1 MLLAEVVYRED
12 LLSLAPSTA
21 VAKVD
26 AFVYSVSVA
35 VAVLELISAAL
46 TKHEGDDF

>member
-26 AFVYSVSVA
+26 AFVYSVRIA
-35 VAVLELISAAL
+35 VPVLELISAAL
-46 TKHEGDDF
+46 TKHARPDF

>member
-12 LLSLAPSTA
+12 LLSLAAPAA

-26 AFVYSVSVA
+26 PFVYSVSIA
-35 VAVLELISAAL
+35 VANFELISAAL
-46 TKHEGDDF
+46 TKYAREDF